1 MTRTRAERAAE
12 SASKGRTVALGAGL
26 RVPYPV
32 PRDVAATSVG
42 KGNRRADTKPEVRL
56 RSRLHRRGLR
66 FRKDLL
72 VRAGEVKVHPDIV
85 FTKARVAVFVDG
97 CFWHGCPEHQ
107 VVPKSNRDYW
117 VPKLRRN
124 VERDRAADDAL
135 GADGWTV
142 LRVWEHED
150 VNSAGR
156 LIAQVV
162 RSRRPTRP

>member
-1 MTRTRAERAAE
+1 M
-12 SASKGRTVALGAGL
+12 
-26 RVPYPV
+26 PYPV

>member
-1 MTRTRAERAAE
+1 VTRTRAERAAE

-26 RVPYPV
+26 RVPYPA
-32 PRDVAATSVG
+32 PRDAVATSVG

-56 RSRLHRRGLR
+56 RSGLHRRGLR

-107 VVPKSNRDYW
+107 VVPKSNREYW
-117 VPKLRRN
+117 APKLRRN

-135 GADGWTV
+135 TAAGWTV
-142 LRVWEHED
+142 LRMWEHED
-150 VNSAGR
+150 VGSAGR

-162 RSRRPTRP
+162 RSRRPTES